1 MRTLFKRHHL
11 HGVLLLLAI
20 LAMLTLPAFSVQ
32 TNAQGKAVSQNAT
45 NMKNATINLVAEK
58 MAFNTSTITVPAGA
72 HVIVNFENKDAGVR
86 HNFAVYDSSMKI
98 IFRGDLIAGPNKTTY
113 TFDAPKNPGTYRF
126 QCDPHASFMNG
137 QFIVQ

>member
-11 HGVLLLLAI
+11 HRVLLLIAI
-20 LAMLTLPAFSVQ
+20 LAVLTLPAFSVQ
-32 TNAQGKAVSQNAT
+32 TDAQGNAVSQNAT
-45 NMKNATINLVAEK
+45 SMKNITINLVAEK
-58 MAFNTSTITVPAGA
+58 MSFNTSTITVPAEA

-113 TFDAPKNPGTYRF
+113 IFDAPKNPGTYRF